1 MIEFSYTSEPVL
13 IAWGNACMAAVLELP
28 RSPCGIVLVR
38 DEGGAR
44 RGYLAAEFRRAGLAT
59 LLIAAHAPERDH
71 GDTQQTGIAQ
81 LCAQLAAAADWLAAQ
96 PETMHLA
103 LGLHGSGDGG
113 AAALLLAASRPGQVA
128 AVVMR
133 GGRPD
138 LAGDDALARV
148 RTPTLLIVGEQD
160 GPVIEY
166 NRRALAQLHCE
177 KDLAILRGSTDAN
190 KSPRTLG
197 EPARLAA
204 RWFRGYFGGGARP
217 AGGPVE

>member
-1 MIEFSYTSEPVL
+1 LIEFSYTSEPVL
-13 IAWGNACMAAVLELP
+13 IASGNACVAAVLDLP
-28 RSPCGIVLVR
+28 RSPCGIVLVP

-44 RGYLAAEFRRAGLAT
+44 RGFLAGEFRRAGLAT
-59 LLIAAHAPERDH
+59 LLIESPKPAHGNAPEPV
-71 GDTQQTGIAQ
+71 IAQ
-81 LCAQLAAAADWLAAQ
+81 LCAQLAAAADWLATE

-103 LGLHGSGDGG
+103 LGLHGSGDAG
-113 AAALLLAASRPGQVA
+113 AAVLLHAASRPAQVA
-128 AVVMR
+128 AVVVR

-177 KDLAILRGSTDAN
+177 KDLAILRGTTNAQQ
-190 KSPRTLG
+190 SPRALDET
-197 EPARLAA
+197 ARLAT
-204 RWFRGYFGGGARP
+204 RWFRGYFGSGARP
-217 AGGPVE
+217 AA